1 MKIIFMGT
9 PDFAVPTL
17 DKLFNS
23 KYQISAVVTATDKA
37 SGRGQKVKYSAVKK
51 YALKNNIPILQPN
64 SLSSEQ
70 FKNDLINL
78 KADIYIVVAFRI
90 LPKKIF
96 SIPQYGSINA
106 HASILPKYRGP
117 APIHWAIYNG
127 ETETGVTTFK
137 IDKKVDTGTILL
149 QNKIPILQKDNVGTM
164 YEKLK
169 YLAAD
174 SIIETIE
181 NIDNLKPILQNE
193 KLASKAPK
201 IKTEMGKLNFHK
213 NGKQIIDQIRAF
225 TPSPGTYIFLGGT
238 RLKIIEAEFVSE
250 SNTKSG
256 EIKNIDK
263 KQFGIECKDGLILPI
278 VVQSAGKR
286 KMSVVDFM
294 NGFDISQFARI
305 DDE

>member
-23 KYQISAVVTATDKA
+23 KHQISAVVTATDKA

-181 NIDNLKPILQNE
+181 NIDNLKPILQDE

-201 IKTEMGKLNFHK
+201 IKTEMGKLNFQK

-225 TPSPGTYIFLGGT
+225 TPSPGTYIFLGGI
-238 RLKIIEAEFVSE
+238 RLKIIEAKFVPE
-250 SNTKSG
+250 SNTTSG

-263 KQFGIECKDGLILPI
+263 KQFGIECTDGMILPI

-305 DDE
+305 DNE

>member
-1 MKIIFMGT
+1 MNIIFMGT

-17 DKLFNS
+17 DKLFKS
-23 KYQISAVVTATDKA
+23 KHKISAAVTATDKS

-51 YALKNNIPILQPN
+51 YALKNNIQVLQPN
-64 SLSSEQ
+64 SLLSEQ
-70 FKNDLINL
+70 FRNELINL
-78 KADIYIVVAFRI
+78 KADVYIVVAFRI
-90 LPKKIF
+90 LPKKVF

-149 QNKIPILQKDNVGTM
+149 QNKISILPEDNVGTM

-181 NIDNLKPILQNE
+181 NIDNLKPIRQDE
-193 KLASKAPK
+193 KLVSKAPK
-201 IKTEMGKLNFHK
+201 IKTEMGKIKFHK
-213 NGKQIIDQIRAF
+213 NGEQIINQIRAF
-225 TPSPGTYIFLGGT
+225 TPSPGAFTYLGET
-238 RLKIIEAEFVSE
+238 RLKIINAKFVPQSD
-250 SNTKSG
+250 TTPGK
-256 EIKNIDK
+256 IKKIDK
-263 KQFGIECKDGLILPI
+263 KQFGIECKNGIILP
-278 VVQSAGKR
+278 VTVQSAGKR
-286 KMSVVDFM
+286 KMLVSDFM
-294 NGFDISQFARI
+294 NGFIISQFEWI
-305 DDE
+305 TDE

>member
-1 MKIIFMGT
+1 MT
-9 PDFAVPTL
+9 
-17 DKLFNS
+17 
-23 KYQISAVVTATDKA
+23 
-37 SGRGQKVKYSAVKK
+37 
-51 YALKNNIPILQPN
+51 LKNNISILQPN

-117 APIHWAIYNG
+117 APIHWTIYNG

-181 NIDNLKPILQNE
+181 NIDNLKPI
-193 KLASKAPK
+193 
-201 IKTEMGKLNFHK
+201 
-213 NGKQIIDQIRAF
+213 
-225 TPSPGTYIFLGGT
+225 
-238 RLKIIEAEFVSE
+238 
-250 SNTKSG
+250 
-256 EIKNIDK
+256 
-263 KQFGIECKDGLILPI
+263 
-278 VVQSAGKR
+278 
-286 KMSVVDFM
+286 
-294 NGFDISQFARI
+294 FAR
-305 DDE
+305 